1 MIEELLAMLEMQEEI
16 LQFTHFT
23 NEDAWELGKLL
34 VSEIQRQKL
43 PVAVTIRL
51 NNGYTVFRY
60 AANGTNIQ
68 NENWMQRKFNTVRT
82 LETSTLHAAM
92 LLKKSEQTLADWFL
106 DEKEYAAAGG
116 GFPIRIEEVGV
127 IGAVIV
133 SGLPHFADHDLIVKC
148 ISRYLH
154 VDEVPRIRGP
164 LGTEVSGF

>member
-23 NEDAWELGKLL
+23 NEDAWELGKLI

-68 NENWMQRKFNTVRT
+68 NENWM
-82 LETSTLHAAM
+82 
-92 LLKKSEQTLADWFL
+92 
-106 DEKEYAAAGG
+106 
-116 GFPIRIEEVGV
+116 
-127 IGAVIV
+127 
-133 SGLPHFADHDLIVKC
+133 
-148 ISRYLH
+148 
-154 VDEVPRIRGP
+154 
-164 LGTEVSGF
+164 

>member
-1 MIEELLAMLEMQEEI
+1 MIEELLAMHEMQEEI
-16 LQFTHFT
+16 LQFTLSPMRC
-23 NEDAWELGKLL
+23 LGAGKTHRFRDPAPEASGGCYDTLNKGYNRFP
-34 VSEIQRQKL
+34 VMRQMDQ
-43 PVAVTIRL
+43 
-51 NNGYTVFRY
+51 Y
-60 AANGTNIQ
+60 Q

-92 LLKKSEQTLADWFL
+92 LLKKSEQTLATGSWMKKNMQL
-106 DEKEYAAAGG
+106 QAG

-154 VDEVPRIRGP
+154 VDEVPRIRGS
-164 LGTEVSGF
+164 VNI